1 MALTSNECF
10 KSVGKNVGREMKM
23 HDGQGLALTVSD
35 NAAVSAYDAAVT
47 EWLNY
52 KITAMRTL
60 KQAIEIDPDFCMAH
74 CFRGYLFA
82 TFNSAA
88 VMPAAATS
96 LAKASALEG
105 TTSVREQRHVAA
117 LRHLLEGAPHK
128 ACACWDEITADHPHD
143 ILALRMHHYTCFWSG
158 YRQQLLALPSAVLSA
173 WDNTVP
179 HYGNLL
185 GMLAFGLEELGLYDQ
200 AERYGRDATDQN
212 PDDLWAVHA
221 VAHVMEMQQRP
232 ADGINWLNYSSDH
245 FRDFNPFRGHIWWHK
260 GLFLIEAGSLDAALS
275 LYDHAIHDNQS
286 EFFLDVQN
294 SVSFLA
300 RLELNGVYVGDRWQE
315 LADIAAG
322 NGDGHS
328 LVFTDLHHIIA
339 LCRGKKFD
347 NAAAYI
353 ASMQDF
359 AATQTSHTATVMKK
373 VGVPIGQSLMA
384 YEQGDY
390 DTALD
395 LMMTHR
401 IFTPQLGASNAQR
414 DLLALFGIDMAR
426 RARAWAVQARLSQ
439 EREFSRYLAR
449 P

>member
-1 MALTSNECF
+1 M
-10 KSVGKNVGREMKM
+10 R
-23 HDGQGLALTVSD
+23 DGQGLTVTVSD
-35 NAAVSAYDAAVT
+35 DAAVSAYNRALT
-47 EWLNY
+47 EWLDY

-60 KQAIEIDPDFCMAH
+60 KQAIEIEPDFCMAH
-74 CFRGYLFA
+74 CFRGYLFV

-88 VMPAAATS
+88 VLPAATES
-96 LAKASALEG
+96 LTKAAALAG
-105 TTSVREQRHVAA
+105 TASVREKHHVAA
-117 LRHLLEGAPHK
+117 LQHLLDGAPQK
-128 ACACWDEITADHPHD
+128 ACACWHGITADHPHD

-158 YRQQLLALPSAVLSA
+158 YRHQLSALPAAVLPA
-173 WDNTVP
+173 WDDTVL

-185 GMLAFGLEELGLYDQ
+185 GMVAFGLEELGLYDQ
-200 AERYGRDATDQN
+200 AERYGRDAANQN

-221 VAHVMEMQQRP
+221 VAHVMEMQQRA
-232 ADGINWLNYSSDH
+232 ADGVKWLDYSIDH

-275 LYDHAIHDNQS
+275 LYDQAIHDTQS

-300 RLELNGVYVGDRWQE
+300 RLELRGVDVGDRWQA
-315 LADIAAG
+315 LGDIAAG
-322 NGDGHS
+322 NSDGHS

-339 LCRGKKFD
+339 LCRAQKFD
-347 NAAAYI
+347 DAAAHI

-359 AATQTSHTATVMKK
+359 AAKRTSHTAAVIKK
-373 VGVPIGQSLMA
+373 VGVPIGQGLLA

-414 DLLALFGIDMAR
+414 DLLALFVIDMAH
-426 RARAWAVQARLSQ
+426 RANASTLQAQLVQ
-439 EREFSRYLAR
+439 EREFARQLAR